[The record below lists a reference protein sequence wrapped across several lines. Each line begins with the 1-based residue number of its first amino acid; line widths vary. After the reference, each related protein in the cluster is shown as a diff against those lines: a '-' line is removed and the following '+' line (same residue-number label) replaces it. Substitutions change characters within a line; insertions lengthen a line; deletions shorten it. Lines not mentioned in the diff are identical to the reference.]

1 MNLVYQAP
9 VEVSKKYPSGGN
21 VTYQSVLETVRN
33 VSQYL
38 HVTGTIGG
46 NRVDTYV
53 TSYKRFASLCNP
65 GQRVTLNLDTGFSGT
80 VNPGMAVVIYEK
92 GVKVLTGYVVKSHR
106 SRPSYE
112 WAIDIED
119 AYTRVSNYFISEGME
134 FDTTQS
140 ARYLIAQILDPTG
153 ITYELPP
160 DDAAIPPGTVLGLR
174 SANDALN
181 DILVYG
187 SWYSWVDT
195 DGVLQIKK
203 HTNSP
208 PVVVREPI
216 TVEHDR
222 NTEQTRN
229 VIRVYGRQM
238 EDGSMV
244 NVYLKKNVPGLLVDQ
259 TSVVASPLIS
269 NYDDAERVANY
280 LIQELGSQTNIINF
294 EVTGDPAIQIGTS
307 GSLYYEDPATHAVTS
322 GSGPI
327 TSLEV
332 SVNQDGYIMNVTL
345 GERCPRIA
353 GWSIDPRE
361 MRALWIACRGGAGD
375 PRPEKLIYT
384 EDFGVGGQPTYNIV
398 KTIPSGLIIGMHV
411 LLNGRRVYLV
421 MGRKETR
428 DGVTRQLCEL
438 WYSDNP
444 YSNDVTWTKL
454 LYSGLPTGGG
464 GRIDDGYFGYNAIM
478 SAHVIKNTLYLGVR
492 RSFGTY
498 QQFTRGTITD
508 QSTEFVQDGEAENV
522 PNGLNTAISC
532 GNTRFREETLAYIR
546 GKSIGSTS
554 PYLIYSPNRQTF
566 GMTLRNGVGFGVD
579 GPGGMWSTQTI
590 DAFSPGITT
599 TVAPVYANEYH
610 DLVKGRFMPGPQGS
624 ETVLV
629 PRPLGNVEGDFPTA
643 RTFVRGYYWGTQIQT
658 VDKNGN
664 LYIGTDMDMHK
675 VFRWDTSLGG
685 IVECISKSKP
695 NYLAWFPRVSN
706 QNNEMARWSLDNGTS
721 WRNMT
726 GNWWGTNSEVLA
738 GTKMQSQ
745 GGFSL
750 FDAHPTFWSS
760 EIDS

>member
-1 MNLVYQAP
+1 MNLVYQTP

-46 NRVDTYV
+46 SRVDTFV

-65 GQRVTLNLDTGFSGT
+65 GQRVTLNLDTGFSGA

-119 AYTRVSNYFISEGME
+119 AYTRVSNYFISEVME

-398 KTIPSGLIIGMHV
+398 RTVPSGTILGMHP
-411 LLNGRRVYLV
+411 LLNGRRLYVII
-421 MGRKETR
+421 GRV
-428 DGVTRQLCEL
+428 DVIFGVNYEVSEL

-444 YSNDVTWTKL
+444 YDRDVEWTL
-454 LYSGLPTGGG
+454 LLKSGMSDGTNLV
-464 GRIDDGYFGYNAIM
+464 DYGYFGRNAIM
-478 SAHVIKNTLYLGVR
+478 SAHVVKNTFYFSYRVR
-492 RSFGTY
+492 LPGTGFSPQAY
-498 QQFTRGTITD
+498 RMVSVVDQATTITPGVED
-508 QSTEFVQDGEAENV
+508 RVTTGPRN
-522 PNGLNTAISC
+522 PGLNVAVRC
-532 GNTRFREETLAYIR
+532 KGWLFFETTPSQVLGEPVGQPGGVPRI
-546 GKSIGSTS
+546 T
-554 PYLIYSPNRQTF
+554 LPNKQTF
-566 GMTLRNGVGFGVD
+566 GMIMRNGVGYGS
-579 GPGGMWSTQTI
+579 GGTGGMWVDSNSDALGRPCYVDEFGNLYGYRTQIIGGGT
-590 DAFSPGITT
+590 S
-599 TVAPVYANEYH
+599 
-610 DLVKGRFMPGPQGS
+610 L
-624 ETVLV
+624 
-629 PRPLGNVEGDFPTA
+629 VEGLFDPGQSK
-643 RTFVRGYYWGTQIQT
+643 VRGYYWGTQIQ
-658 VDKNGN
+658 VVSRDGS
-664 LYIGTDMDMHK
+664 LYIGTEMGVTK
-675 VFRWDTSLGG
+675 GFRWDTSFGG
-685 IVECISKSKP
+685 VVLSISKSKP
-695 NYLAWFPRVSN
+695 NYLAWFPRVSD

-750 FDAHPTFWSS
+750 IDAHPTFWSS